1 MKNKILKKIV
11 GIFGYKLADKNY
23 IKNNRLLEA
32 SSYLNIEKVLNF
44 LFSKKKMVCA
54 KILKDGDLILLASG
68 GHGFKAITNVSF
80 FEVKQ
85 GPYSPKKDKVIFESK
100 LLK

>member
-44 LFSKKKMVCA
+44 LFSKKK
-54 KILKDGDLILLASG
+54 
-68 GHGFKAITNVSF
+68 
-80 FEVKQ
+80 
-85 GPYSPKKDKVIFESK
+85 
-100 LLK
+100 